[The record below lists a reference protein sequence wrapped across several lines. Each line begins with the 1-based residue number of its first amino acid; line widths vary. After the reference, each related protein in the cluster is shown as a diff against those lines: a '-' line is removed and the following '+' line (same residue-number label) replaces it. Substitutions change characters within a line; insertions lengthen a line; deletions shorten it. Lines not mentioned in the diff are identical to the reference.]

1 LIRELLNEPERRPRS
16 GSQAY
21 TALRGLTPSAGI
33 VQLAVPVLAAL
44 GGVVLLGGTIT
55 ARLALAAAL
64 VLGGIA
70 WAIVGRGRPL
80 RG

>member
-1 LIRELLNEPERRPRS
+1 V
-16 GSQAY
+16 A
-21 TALRGLTPSAGI
+21 ALSRGLTPARAGI

-44 GGVVLLGGTIT
+44 GGVLLLGGTIT

-80 RG
+80 RA